1 MIDAQDQADQ
11 PSDPSPTQNPS
22 ALPAPEHVSRIVAYL
37 QGLLEQTDGL
47 VLYQM
52 YQSDLEQVTPQSVML
67 AFYQLY
73 AAGVPVPRLLGI
85 LDKSINVFHRALAR
99 VRQDIPKSSR
109 FLDALRQEN
118 LGLLT
123 RLAAIRQVLTSQ
135 PADAR
140 QQLLE
145 QVREL
150 GKFDDHYQKKENI
163 LFPYMERKMDRY
175 RGLSL
180 MWALH
185 DEIRQRLKAAVACLE
200 ETEGSDRDLN
210 VALGQ
215 LIFGMHGMVNKE
227 EWILFP
233 LASEIISDA
242 EWQDMVR
249 QSQDYAFP
257 FVDQPAIDSFTDS
270 RSDSHLD
277 LPIDMSGDIYQS
289 GTGSLNFEQI
299 TQVFAALPVDLTV
312 VDENNRVVYFT
323 RPTDRIFPRSPAI
336 IGRQVEQC
344 HPPQSVGKVMEIIE
358 AFRSGSKQDATFWIS
373 LRGRKILI
381 RYFALRDAAG
391 DYKGTLE
398 VSQDISEWQQ
408 LEGEKRLTDW
418 QENG

>member
-1 MIDAQDQADQ
+1 MIDVQNQADQ
-11 PSDPSPTQNPS
+11 PSDPSLTQNPS
-22 ALPAPEHVSRIVAYL
+22 ALPAPDHVSRIVAYL
-37 QGLLEQTDGL
+37 HGLLDQADGL
-47 VLYQM
+47 TLYQM
-52 YQSDLEQVTPQSVML
+52 YRSDLEQVTPQSVL
-67 AFYQLY
+67 AAYYQLF
-73 AAGVPVPRLLGI
+73 AAGVPVQRLLGI

-99 VRQDIPKSSR
+99 VRQDMPKSSR
-109 FLDALRQEN
+109 FLDGLRQEN
-118 LGLLT
+118 LDLIA

-135 PADAR
+135 PADTR

-163 LFPYMERKMDRY
+163 LFPYLERKMERF
-175 RGLSL
+175 RGLGL

-185 DEIRQRLKAAVACLE
+185 DEIRLRLKTAVACLE
-200 ETEGSDRDLN
+200 QTDSSDRDLN

-233 LASEIISDA
+233 LASEIITDT
-242 EWQDMVR
+242 EWQDMAR
-249 QSQDYAFP
+249 QSQDYTFP
-257 FVDQPAIDSFTDS
+257 FT
-270 RSDSHLD
+270 
-277 LPIDMSGDIYQS
+277 
-289 GTGSLNFEQI
+289 GTLNFEQI

-323 RPTDRIFPRSPAI
+323 RPKDRIFPRSPAI

-344 HPPQSVGKVMEIIE
+344 HPPQSIGKVLEIIE
-358 AFRSGSKQDATFWIS
+358 AFRSGSREDATFWIN
-373 LRGRKILI
+373 LRGKKILI

-391 DYKGTLE
+391 TYKGTLE
-398 VSQDISEWQQ
+398 VSQDISEWRQ
-408 LEGEKRLTDW
+408 LEGEKRLIDW